1 MMILKDPKK
10 SFSSPTNKPK
20 KSSKDKRPTFKRY
33 GLGAP
38 M

>member
-1 MMILKDPKK
+1 MLLLKDPKK
-10 SFSSPTNKPK
+10 SFNNPTNKPK
-20 KSSKDKRPTFKRY
+20 KSSKDKRPTFTRY

>member
-1 MMILKDPKK
+1 MMLLKEPKK
-10 SFSSPTNKPK
+10 SFSPPANKSK
-20 KSSKDKRPTFKRY
+20 KPSKDKRPTFTRY